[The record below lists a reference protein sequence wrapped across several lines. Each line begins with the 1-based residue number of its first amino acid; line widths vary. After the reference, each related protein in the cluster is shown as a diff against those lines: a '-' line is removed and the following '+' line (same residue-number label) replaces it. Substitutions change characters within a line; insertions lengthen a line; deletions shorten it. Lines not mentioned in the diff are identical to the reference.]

1 MRKFAVIAIL
11 VLVLLAACSEELP
24 PSPPPPGGDAGVG
37 RAIVGMAGAMPKWA
51 AEAKNVAVT
60 PSQAYYGD
68 GVVVSVSNFDF
79 IYSNGY
85 FFNSQTRIWEKFQ
98 LQGEQVKEWVKG
110 QAVGS
115 LSIDTAKFKEGDGY
129 LVIYACSKVGSDWD
143 CNGRKWMLVVFK
155 VVGSATGAIPEL
167 ANVDKFVINA
177 PVNPFVVIATT
188 AEKDNF
194 ADINVI
200 RYDAKYREPSG
211 LVVLVHV
218 FDFNDR
224 AEVDKTTNTMFK
236 DIIINGLQN
245 RGGNNVAVFLAADT
259 DHRVAVWTSGKEI
272 VYIESFEKDVAN
284 AETIDAYL
292 TKYPSD
298 LQKLT

>member
-1 MRKFAVIAIL
+1 
-11 VLVLLAACSEELP
+11 
-24 PSPPPPGGDAGVG
+24 
-37 RAIVGMAGAMPKWA
+37 
-51 AEAKNVAVT
+51 
-60 PSQAYYGD
+60 
-68 GVVVSVSNFDF
+68 
-79 IYSNGY
+79 
-85 FFNSQTRIWEKFQ
+85 
-98 LQGEQVKEWVKG
+98 
-110 QAVGS
+110 
-115 LSIDTAKFKEGDGY
+115 
-129 LVIYACSKVGSDWD
+129 
-143 CNGRKWMLVVFK
+143 MLVVFK